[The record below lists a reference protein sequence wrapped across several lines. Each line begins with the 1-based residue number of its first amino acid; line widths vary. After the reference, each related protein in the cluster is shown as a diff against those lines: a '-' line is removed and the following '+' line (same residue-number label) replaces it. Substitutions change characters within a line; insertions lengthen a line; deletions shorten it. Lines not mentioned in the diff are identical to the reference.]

1 MEQVHNLSNP
11 IIMKNLIRDDKFIN
25 LINTLSDS
33 IKEYYKVTKNVNQN
47 ETILMNSFQKA
58 INNSDSLL
66 NIILKEGINNDKINN
81 YNNAITNV
89 KEALSKLHLNIVS
102 NYKNLSFFF
111 EDAKILFKKM
121 KEERQKLLLR
131 MTKRFN
137 TSSKEKDSINKM
149 NSKFK
154 CIKYNKYNSNINSE
168 ILKYN
173 NNTIPNDKKV
183 IFQSFR
189 HMNNE
194 INKRDDNYEQKVRS
208 NSYQRKEIL
217 EEVNNSL
224 FRQNIIPHIKGLDFN
239 MNQNKEIERLDKLN
253 KKYESY
259 IKKLNNELKKYQ
271 SQKNNFIN
279 DTSEKRNQSKD
290 KIILSLKE
298 NLKLNNKKYIQLLNN
313 FNSSQN
319 LLKKLTEEN
328 NQLRNNASFIKNNN
342 INNNDLNQNLYDKM
356 NKIIKENDLLKN
368 KLESL
373 KKTISIPKSYI
384 NLNINNNA
392 NLSHSEYN
400 LNNTNKESLKK
411 NVELLKKK
419 VTYLEIQL
427 SDEQKKNKE
436 LINEN
441 LILKKKENELSQIY
455 KKNTDR
461 SKKLLDTQK
470 ELLKLQK
477 ENIDKNKELESLKI
491 SLDSAKNNGMT
502 DNPQN
507 NFAENYNKIIEK
519 YKSESDNLKTEN
531 NILQDKIKYY
541 QTQLKKK
548 NNELYEKIK
557 ENIELPINSDKKI
570 KDMKDD
576 YDKKIEEMNN
586 KNKSIE
592 NNLEECQKFNND
604 LIQQINDLNQ
614 QIIAKDIIILELNYQ
629 KEQSEKNISNKEEE
643 NKKLQESNKS
653 SQRSNQQIDIYKDL
667 LEEEK
672 KKSND
677 FKDKMEK
684 IKKDNEILSKK
695 IANYEENMKQK
706 ENSNKVQNNE
716 INKEMEKLKKENE
729 NFKINNEKLNKEIKE
744 ILKNN
749 KVNETNSEILKSQS
763 DELEGLKEL
772 VIKFQNET
780 KKADN
785 EIKTLKKEN
794 EKLKTQ
800 LIRLSKSFP
809 EEYNELL
816 KEYNE
821 LESKYKLLLK
831 NKSNNIKL
839 EGSSIHSISTNRNNK
854 DDDNLNELNKAKKE
868 IEIIKKKNMELVKQL
883 EEKEIKK
890 DCYDNKSEQ
899 NVSNYEEEF
908 DLKKM
913 AKGAKDK
920 NRSQDINID
929 YPGIQPIKEKY
940 RELDFYYNSLE
951 GLVKKLLLNIYCNPK
966 NKTYISELCKI
977 VGFDA
982 DTTNKILNNKN
993 KNFIF
998 GLFNK

>member
-1 MEQVHNLSNP
+1 M
-11 IIMKNLIRDDKFIN
+11 
-25 LINTLSDS
+25 
-33 IKEYYKVTKNVNQN
+33 
-47 ETILMNSFQKA
+47 
-58 INNSDSLL
+58 
-66 NIILKEGINNDKINN
+66 
-81 YNNAITNV
+81 
-89 KEALSKLHLNIVS
+89 
-102 NYKNLSFFF
+102 
-111 EDAKILFKKM
+111 
-121 KEERQKLLLR
+121 
-131 MTKRFN
+131 
-137 TSSKEKDSINKM
+137 
-149 NSKFK
+149 
-154 CIKYNKYNSNINSE
+154 
-168 ILKYN
+168 
-173 NNTIPNDKKV
+173 
-183 IFQSFR
+183 
-189 HMNNE
+189 
-194 INKRDDNYEQKVRS
+194 
-208 NSYQRKEIL
+208 
-217 EEVNNSL
+217 
-224 FRQNIIPHIKGLDFN
+224 
-239 MNQNKEIERLDKLN
+239 
-253 KKYESY
+253 
-259 IKKLNNELKKYQ
+259 
-271 SQKNNFIN
+271 
-279 DTSEKRNQSKD
+279 
-290 KIILSLKE
+290 
-298 NLKLNNKKYIQLLNN
+298 
-313 FNSSQN
+313 
-319 LLKKLTEEN
+319 
-328 NQLRNNASFIKNNN
+328 
-342 INNNDLNQNLYDKM
+342 
-356 NKIIKENDLLKN
+356 
-368 KLESL
+368 
-373 KKTISIPKSYI
+373 
-384 NLNINNNA
+384 
-392 NLSHSEYN
+392 
-400 LNNTNKESLKK
+400 
-411 NVELLKKK
+411 
-419 VTYLEIQL
+419 
-427 SDEQKKNKE
+427 
-436 LINEN
+436 
-441 LILKKKENELSQIY
+441 
-455 KKNTDR
+455 
-461 SKKLLDTQK
+461 
-470 ELLKLQK
+470 
-477 ENIDKNKELESLKI
+477 
-491 SLDSAKNNGMT
+491 
-502 DNPQN
+502 
-507 NFAENYNKIIEK
+507 
-519 YKSESDNLKTEN
+519 
-531 NILQDKIKYY
+531 
-541 QTQLKKK
+541 
-548 NNELYEKIK
+548 YEKIK

-772 VIKFQNET
+772 VIQFQNET

-839 EGSSIHSISTNRNNK
+839 EGSSIHSISTNKNNK